1 MAVCRHNLSICVPN
15 HQAGDLQKAFF
26 MPIMNFIHQSVAH
39 PLLTQ
44 FRSTEP
50 NIKDAKA
57 NTKNDKGMAAY
68 LSSRSLRRIWRIKRP
83 RSN

>member
-15 HQAGDLQKAFF
+15 HQVGDLQKAFF

-39 PLLTQ
+39 PLLTH

-57 NTKNDKGMAAY
+57 NTKNDKGMAANLNSQY
-68 LSSRSLRRIWRIKRP
+68 PRRIR
-83 RSN
+83 